1 MDGVYI
7 LYAPFLLELHPFI
20 NNSHIQAATRINMFW
35 KIINPVT
42 IAIAKSPLHF
52 LISQNLVVLNFVGM
66 KTGKNY
72 ALPLSYFEDPKGQLS
87 CVTDRRNIWWRN
99 LLHATNIKILYKGR
113 LTDARVTIEHEDN
126 KIIADQLDALCSH
139 SRIDGFFAKVGYE
152 NGKPIQKDIE
162 KAASIMTLI
171 QLSIY

>member
-1 MDGVYI
+1 
-7 LYAPFLLELHPFI
+7 
-20 NNSHIQAATRINMFW
+20 MFW
-35 KIINPVT
+35 RIINPVT

-72 ALPLSYFEDPKGQLS
+72 ALPVSYLEDPKGQLR

-99 LLHATNIKILYKGR
+99 LLQASSIKILYKGK
-113 LTDARVTIEHEDN
+113 LTDALVTIEHENN

-152 NGKPIQKDIE
+152 NGKPVRKDIE
-162 KAASIMTLI
+162 KAASLMTLI
-171 QLSIY
+171 QLSIK

>member
-1 MDGVYI
+1 
-7 LYAPFLLELHPFI
+7 
-20 NNSHIQAATRINMFW
+20 MFW
-35 KIINPVT
+35 RIINPVT

-52 LISQNLVVLNFVGM
+52 LISQNIVVLNFMGM
-66 KTGKNY
+66 KTGKDY
-72 ALPLSYFEDPKGQLS
+72 ALPVSYFEDPKGKLR

-99 LLHATNIKILYKGR
+99 LLQASNIKILYKGN
-113 LTDARVTIEHEDN
+113 LTDALVTVEHENN

-152 NGKPIQKDIE
+152 NGKPVQKDIE

>member
-1 MDGVYI
+1 M
-7 LYAPFLLELHPFI
+7 PHSSI
-20 NNSHIQAATRINMFW
+20 NYSHTEAATIINMFW

-52 LISQNLVVLNFVGM
+52 LISQNLVVLNFVGV

-72 ALPLSYFEDPKGQLS
+72 ALPLSYLEDPKGQLS
-87 CVTDRRNIWWRN
+87 CVTDSRNIWWRN

-139 SRIDGFFAKVGYE
+139 SRIDGFFAKVGYK

>member
-1 MDGVYI
+1 
-7 LYAPFLLELHPFI
+7 
-20 NNSHIQAATRINMFW
+20 
-35 KIINPVT
+35 
-42 IAIAKSPLHF
+42 
-52 LISQNLVVLNFVGM
+52 M

-72 ALPLSYFEDPKGQLS
+72 ALPLSYFEGPKGQLS
-87 CVTDRRNIWWRN
+87 CVTDSRNIWWKN
-99 LLHATNIKILYKGR
+99 LRRATNIKILYKGR
-113 LTDARVTIEHEDN
+113 LIDARVTIEHEDN

-139 SRIDGFFAKVGYE
+139 SRIDGFFAKVGYK

>member
-1 MDGVYI
+1 
-7 LYAPFLLELHPFI
+7 
-20 NNSHIQAATRINMFW
+20 MFW
-35 KIINPVT
+35 RIINPVT

-52 LISQNLVVLNFVGM
+52 LISQNIVVLNFMGM
-66 KTGKNY
+66 KTGKDY
-72 ALPLSYFEDPKGQLS
+72 ALPVSYFEDPKGKLR

-99 LLHATNIKILYKGR
+99 LLQASNIKILYKGN
-113 LTDARVTIEHEDN
+113 LTDALVTIEHENN
-126 KIIADQLDALCSH
+126 KIIANQLDALCSH

-152 NGKPIQKDIE
+152 NGKPVQKDIE

>member
-1 MDGVYI
+1 
-7 LYAPFLLELHPFI
+7 
-20 NNSHIQAATRINMFW
+20 MFW
-35 KIINPVT
+35 RIINPVT
-42 IAIAKSPLHF
+42 IAIAKSPLHS
-52 LISQNLVVLNFVGM
+52 LISRNLVVLNFMGM

-72 ALPLSYFEDPKGQLS
+72 ALPVSYFEDPMGQLS

-99 LLHATNIKILYKGR
+99 LLQASNIKILYKGR
-113 LTDARVTIEHEDN
+113 LTDALVTVEHENN

-152 NGKPIQKDIE
+152 NGKPVRNDIE